1 MGDCAVSDFG
11 DRLVSTLDHTLEPK
25 VVRRIE
31 VITGVGGRR
40 RFPDEEK
47 ARIIEETFAPGAVVS
62 AIARQN
68 GLTPQQ
74 LFTWRRQAQR
84 RLKGKR
90 DEAPL
95 FVPAVVEKRIAVSRK
110 RRKRAARLTPEAD
123 RRGGVIEI
131 EAGGMTVR
139 IGRGVDAKLATA
151 VIMAL
156 KAAK

>member
-1 MGDCAVSDFG
+1 MGQ
-11 DRLVSTLDHTLEPK
+11 RLEYEVVVKQALRVRSSLLTLLSGQ
-25 VVRRIE
+25 RRI
-31 VITGVGGRR
+31 G
-40 RFPDEEK
+40 K
-47 ARIIEETFAPGAVVS
+47 ALNVEM
-62 AIARQN
+62 
-68 GLTPQQ
+68 
-74 LFTWRRQAQR
+74 
-84 RLKGKR
+84 
-90 DEAPL
+90 
-95 FVPAVVEKRIAVSRK
+95 AVVEKRIAVSRK